1 MTGECTKYTSRV
13 GSRFSEIVRAGL
25 AVAGRDGLSAVSMRA
40 VAAEVGFTTMA
51 LYRHL
56 PSKEALLD
64 GMVGALLGELD
75 LPDPADPW
83 QARLRHVALEL
94 LALGRRYPT
103 VMPLLLTR
111 PYVAPEAVRVV
122 RVMYGILDDA
132 GVAPAELYRVER
144 LISTHLLG
152 YCVSV
157 ANQAFW
163 ASEPDTPAVETAP
176 VERVDQDHR
185 TDRWRA
191 ELERNLES
199 LGQLIMAEGTR

>member
-1 MTGECTKYTSRV
+1 M

-83 QARLRHVALEL
+83 PARLRHVALEL

-132 GVAPAELYRVER
+132 GVSTAELYRVER

-157 ANQAFW
+157 ANKAFW
-163 ASEPDTPAVETAP
+163 VTEPDTLEVDTVPVAPPDAAVAG
-176 VERVDQDHR
+176 
-185 TDRWRA
+185 DRWRA
-191 ELERNLES
+191 ELERNLGS
-199 LGQLIMAEGTR
+199 LGRLIMAERAT

>member
-1 MTGECTKYTSRV
+1 M
-13 GSRFSEIVRAGL
+13 GSRFFEIVRAGL
-25 AVAGRDGLSAVSMRA
+25 TVAGRDGLSAVSMRA

-75 LPDPADPW
+75 LPDATDPW
-83 QARLRHVALEL
+83 PGRLRKIALEL

-122 RVMYGILDDA
+122 RVMYGILEDA
-132 GVAPAELYRVER
+132 GVAEAELYRVER

-163 ASEPDTPAVETAP
+163 AADPDTLAVESVPVAAP
-176 VERVDQDHR
+176 DPSA
-185 TDRWRA
+185 TGDRWRD
-191 ELERNLES
+191 ELERNLVS
-199 LGQLIMAEGTR
+199 LGQLIMAERRS

>member
-1 MTGECTKYTSRV
+1 M
-13 GSRFSEIVRAGL
+13 GSRYSEVVRAGL

-56 PSKEALLD
+56 PNKEALLD
-64 GMVGALLGELD
+64 GMVGALLGEVD
-75 LPDPADPW
+75 LPAATDPW
-83 QARLRHVALEL
+83 PDRLRHLALEL

-111 PYVAPEAVRVV
+111 PYLAPEAVRVV
-122 RVMYGILDDA
+122 REMYRILDDA
-132 GVAPAELYRVER
+132 GVAPAELHRVER

-163 ASEPDTPAVETAP
+163 ATEPDTLEVVAAP
-176 VERVDQDHR
+176 VAAPDRPGAG
-185 TDRWRA
+185 DRWRA

-199 LGQLIMAEGTR
+199 LGRLILAEPRS

>member
-1 MTGECTKYTSRV
+1 
-13 GSRFSEIVRAGL
+13 
-25 AVAGRDGLSAVSMRA
+25 MRA

-75 LPDPADPW
+75 LPDADGPW
-83 QARLRHVALEL
+83 PARLRKVALEL
-94 LALGRRYPT
+94 LALARRYPT
-103 VMPLLLTR
+103 VVPLLLTR
-111 PYVAPEAVRVV
+111 PYLAPEAVRVV

-157 ANQAFW
+157 ANKAFW
-163 ASEPDTPAVETAP
+163 AAEPDTLAVETAP
-176 VERVDQDHR
+176 AEPADQDHHP
-185 TDRWRA
+185 DRWRA

-199 LGQLIMAEGTR
+199 LGQLIMAERAQRSSGTADDPAG